1 MVKISSQEA
10 LNLKP
15 VSLNVKQINVEKESA
30 SIWDGQDFG
39 DSIGADSEIDNEEV
53 TKLNKL
59 NGVSHKE
66 GKPSIEID
74 KTQETKETKDD
85 GYIERVKK
93 VLDNCKKQKDLLFDV
108 WNDLYNKSKTLAYE
122 YGYTRDIEKY
132 YSKVTEPD
140 LLELYKDMNQLEEDM
155 KYFQSRIEK
164 YEKILENAMNKDSS
178 Q

>member
-15 VSLNVKQINVEKESA
+15 VSLNVKQINLEKESA

-53 TKLNKL
+53 TKLNKP
-59 NGVSHKE
+59 NGVSQKE
-66 GKPSIEID
+66 GKPSIGLD
-74 KTQETKETKDD
+74 KAQETKDD
-85 GYIERVKK
+85 GYIERGKK
-93 VLDNCKKQKDLLFDV
+93 VLDDCKKQKDMLFDV
-108 WNDLYNKSKTLAYE
+108 WYDLYNKSKTLEYE
-122 YGYTRDIEKY
+122 YGYTRDIKKY
-132 YSKVTEPD
+132 YSEVTEPD

-155 KYFQSRIEK
+155 KFFQSRIEK

-178 Q
+178 K

>member
-30 SIWDGQDFG
+30 SIWDVQDFG

-59 NGVSHKE
+59 NGVSQKE
-66 GKPSIEID
+66 GKPSIELD
-74 KTQETKETKDD
+74 KTQETKDD
-85 GYIERVKK
+85 GYIESVKK

-108 WNDLYNKSKTLAYE
+108 WDDLYNKSKTLEYE

-132 YSKVTEPD
+132 YSIVTEPD

-164 YEKILENAMNKDSS
+164 YEKIPENAMNKDSS

>member
-59 NGVSHKE
+59 NGVSQKE
-66 GKPSIEID
+66 GKPSVELD
-74 KTQETKETKDD
+74 KTQETKDD
-85 GYIERVKK
+85 GYIESVKK

-108 WNDLYNKSKTLAYE
+108 WDDLYNKSKTLEYE

-132 YSKVTEPD
+132 YSIVTEPD

-155 KYFQSRIEK
+155 KYFQSIIEK

>member
-39 DSIGADSEIDNEEV
+39 DSIGADSEIDNEKV
-53 TKLNKL
+53 SNLNKPS
-59 NGVSHKE
+59 GVNKQE
-66 GKPSIEID
+66 GKPSIGLD
-74 KTQETKETKDD
+74 KVQGTKDD
-85 GYIERVKK
+85 GYIERGKK
-93 VLDNCKKQKDLLFDV
+93 ALDDCKKQKDMLFDV
-108 WNDLYNKSKTLAYE
+108 WYDLYNKSKTLEYK
-122 YGYTRDIEKY
+122 YGYTRDIKKY
-132 YSKVTEPD
+132 YSEVTEPD

-155 KYFQSRIEK
+155 KFFQSRIEK

-178 Q
+178 K

>member
-59 NGVSHKE
+59 NGVSQKE
-66 GKPSIEID
+66 GKPSVELD
-74 KTQETKETKDD
+74 KAQETKDD
-85 GYIERVKK
+85 GYIESVKK

-108 WNDLYNKSKTLAYE
+108 WDDLYNKSKTLEYE
-122 YGYTRDIEKY
+122 YGYTRDIE
-132 YSKVTEPD
+132 TEPD

>member
-30 SIWDGQDFG
+30 SIWDVQDFG

-66 GKPSIEID
+66 GKPSIELD
-74 KTQETKETKDD
+74 KTQETKDD
-85 GYIERVKK
+85 GYIESVKK

-108 WNDLYNKSKTLAYE
+108 WDDLYNKSKTLEYE

-132 YSKVTEPD
+132 YSIVTEPD

-164 YEKILENAMNKDSS
+164 YEKIPENAMNKDSS

>member
-59 NGVSHKE
+59 NGVSQKE
-66 GKPSIEID
+66 GKPSIELD
-74 KTQETKETKDD
+74 KTQETKDD
-85 GYIERVKK
+85 GYIESVKK

-108 WNDLYNKSKTLAYE
+108 WDDLYNKSKTLEYE

-132 YSKVTEPD
+132 YSIVTEPD

-164 YEKILENAMNKDSS
+164 YEKIPENAMNKDSS

>member
-15 VSLNVKQINVEKESA
+15 VSLNVKQINVEKESV

-59 NGVSHKE
+59 NGVSQKE
-66 GKPSIEID
+66 GKPSVELD
-74 KTQETKETKDD
+74 KTQETKDD
-85 GYIERVKK
+85 GYIESVKK

-108 WNDLYNKSKTLAYE
+108 WDDLYNKSKTLEYE

-132 YSKVTEPD
+132 YSIVTEPD

-164 YEKILENAMNKDSS
+164 YEKIPENAMNKDSS